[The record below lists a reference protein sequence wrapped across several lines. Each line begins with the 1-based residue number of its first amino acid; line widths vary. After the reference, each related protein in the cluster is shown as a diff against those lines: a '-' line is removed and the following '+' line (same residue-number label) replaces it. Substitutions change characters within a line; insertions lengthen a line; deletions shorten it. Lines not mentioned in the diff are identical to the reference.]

1 MTDFPVFPVAS
12 TAISGS
18 LPPVSAGTDNHF
30 HGEKGSL
37 MSLVTRFTIA
47 SMLGATVVSSA
58 AYAAPIAA
66 GQTAYAVFENN
77 PVGGVSI
84 SQTQPFATANYTGS
98 LISTVITGDTSNPL
112 GGLTF
117 TYQLVND
124 AGSAN
129 ALTRLTVNGFNG
141 FFTDL
146 SYKLGT
152 GGLAP
157 TSNDRDGSSAVIG
170 FSFTGAPLGAGTLSA
185 GTTSE
190 LLVVQTNAQ
199 SYQTRIAN
207 VSNGAVSPVNAF
219 GPASVTSP
227 EPATLA
233 TLIGGATLLRRR
245 RRA

>member
-1 MTDFPVFPVAS
+1 MA
-12 TAISGS
+12 
-18 LPPVSAGTDNHF
+18 L
-30 HGEKGSL
+30 L
-37 MSLVTRFTIA
+37 TRFGIA
-47 SMLGATVVSSA
+47 SILGATLVTSA
-58 AYAAPIAA
+58 AYAAPITA
-66 GQTAYAVFENN
+66 GQTAFAVFENN
-77 PVGGVSI
+77 PVGGTSVVQS
-84 SQTQPFATANYTGS
+84 QPFATANYTGT
-98 LISTVITGDTSNPL
+98 LISTVITGDTSNAL

-124 AGSAN
+124 PTSAN
-129 ALTRLTVNGFNG
+129 ALTRLTINGFTG
-141 FFTDL
+141 YSTDL

-157 TSNDRDGSSAVIG
+157 TSNDRDASSSVIG
-170 FSFTGAPLGAGTLSA
+170 FSFTGQPLGLGTLSA

-233 TLIGGATLLRRR
+233 ALVIGGTLLRRR
-245 RRA
+245 RA